1 MLAEL
6 GRVEA
11 ETKEPN
17 WEGGEGQQELAWHVE
32 GMM

>member
-1 MLAEL
+1 MLAGL
-6 GRVEA
+6 GRMEA

-17 WEGGEGQQELAWHVE
+17 WEGSEGQQELAWQVE